1 MYTNF
6 NLGDN
11 YTKYIYLNMTQEF
24 LMNASMEDATKQ
36 FDQELREYVEL
47 VNSIEDVETLNKME
61 QDVIKEQ
68 DDVNAYLKTVQYKL
82 ADNVEFD
89 GEKYSVSEIVKAIV
103 YFINKKEVEWKY
115 TLGLYQLVKFW
126 KSNNPSIIDYGVYDS
141 TLRILNQVAFQGFS
155 EWRDILVCNE
165 YFKTAHESYS
175 KDTSWLIFTSEKH
188 NVILD
193 RMKVLENLNA
203 EVEE

>member
-1 MYTNF
+1 
-6 NLGDN
+6 
-11 YTKYIYLNMTQEF
+11 MTQEF

-47 VNSIEDVETLNKME
+47 VNSIDDVAKLNEME
-61 QDVIKEQ
+61 QEVLKEQ
-68 DDVNAYLKTVQYKL
+68 DDVNAYLKTVQYEL
-82 ADNVEFD
+82 PESVVFD
-89 GEKYSVSEIVKAIV
+89 SKEYSVSEIAKAIV

-126 KSNNPSIIDYGVYDS
+126 KSNNPSVIDYGVYDS
-141 TLRILNQVAFQGFS
+141 TLRILNQVAFQGFN
-155 EWRDILVCNE
+155 EWRDILICNE
-165 YFKTAHESYS
+165 YFKSAHESYS

-193 RMKVLENLNA
+193 RMKMLDSVNA

>member
-1 MYTNF
+1 
-6 NLGDN
+6 
-11 YTKYIYLNMTQEF
+11 
-24 LMNASMEDATKQ
+24 MEDATKQ

-89 GEKYSVSEIVKAIV
+89 GGNYKLSDIAKNIV
-103 YFINKKEVEWKY
+103 YFINKRDVEWKY
-115 TLGLYQLVKFW
+115 TLGLYQLVQFW
-126 KSNNPSIIDYGVYDS
+126 KSNNPSVVDYGVYDS
-141 TLRILNQVAFQGFS
+141 TLRILNQNTYKGYN
-155 EWRDILVCNE
+155 EWRDILACNE
-165 YFKTAHESYS
+165 FFKSAHESYS
-175 KDTSWLIFTSEKH
+175 KDTSWLIFVSEKH

-193 RMKVLENLNA
+193 RMKALDQLAA
-203 EVEE
+203 EIE